1 VSNVTDMSYM
11 FQNATTFNQDL
22 YSWDVFNV
30 GASHTDFSTG
40 ATAFQ
45 PNYNPAWFH
54 NVGGGGGFGGGF

>member
-22 YSWDVFNV
+22 YNWPVAP
-30 GASHTDFSTG
+30 GISHTDFSTG

-45 PNYNPAWFH
+45 PDYNPVWFD
-54 NVGGGGGFGGGF
+54 NVGGGGGGFGGGF